1 MGTFMASVSFRR
13 ANHTVWSDLKPKIQ
27 EMYHGIDG
35 LVSNLEQ
42 EREAYAIVSPY
53 GDMGMFL
60 QDIPEAVSRL
70 TEDYAIFCMCVDSDF
85 AILELY
91 HNGTLVEKSAVGEEE
106 LLAEIDELADLSTPN
121 LSLWKPLLQNPED
134 EQALQTAFTDDAVF
148 VDDQLREIS
157 ALTGMYV
164 RSDIA
169 MTGEISLRGR
179 VLPIGGLK
187 EKTMAALRHGI
198 HTVIIPKANEKDLQD
213 IDPVVRNALNFIT
226 AQSVETVIESALYR
240 DASVTPV
247 ILREIPEDIAH
258 RQSKPAIQQ

>member
-157 ALTGMYV
+157 ALTG
-164 RSDIA
+164 I
-169 MTGEISLRGR
+169 
-179 VLPIGGLK
+179 PIFDD
-187 EKTMAALRHGI
+187 ALVFGS
-198 HTVIIPKANEKDLQD
+198 E
-213 IDPVVRNALNFIT
+213 F
-226 AQSVETVIESALYR
+226 
-240 DASVTPV
+240 
-247 ILREIPEDIAH
+247 
-258 RQSKPAIQQ
+258 